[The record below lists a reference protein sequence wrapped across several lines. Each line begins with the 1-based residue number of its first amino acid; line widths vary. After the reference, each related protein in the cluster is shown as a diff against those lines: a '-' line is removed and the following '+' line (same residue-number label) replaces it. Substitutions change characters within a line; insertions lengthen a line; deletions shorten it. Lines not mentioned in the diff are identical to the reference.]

1 MPNMVYM
8 MTNMEVTNQIIA
20 FYRDINGT
28 LTFAGGFPTY
38 GSGSGVRGVNSEA
51 AKRGGIDPLSSQ
63 GSLTLSPDGRFLFA
77 VNAGS
82 HSISCFILTSNGL
95 PILADVKPSGG
106 AQPTS
111 IAVFGNL
118 LYVANVGNAANNF
131 ASNISGFRIDQNGRL
146 TSIPGSTHSLSTLN
160 AQPSQ
165 VLFHPDGSK
174 IMVSEISTDLLS
186 VFHVNQDGTVTG
198 PIINE
203 SYGVQPF
210 GSLFLSS
217 GVLLVTEAG
226 SNALSSYSM
235 NRNGRLRV
243 ISGSVPTGQKA
254 TCWVAVTKD
263 ERFAF
268 TPNTLSG
275 TIAVYRIDR
284 NGALTFLRNVAS
296 TPEGV
301 PTGLPMDEGVSEDG
315 RYLYVLNGNQGTV
328 STFHI
333 QDDGSLTNLQVAAW
347 TNAPYFGSQ
356 GLAVL

>member
-8 MTNMEVTNQIIA
+8 MTNMEVNQVIV
-20 FYRDINGT
+20 FYREINGT
-28 LTFAGGFPTY
+28 LTIAGRFPTY
-38 GSGSGVRGVNSEA
+38 GSGSGVRGVNFEA

-63 GSLTLSPDGRFLFA
+63 GALTLSPDGHFLFA
-77 VNAGS
+77 VNAGN
-82 HSISCFILTSNGL
+82 HSISSFIISNNGL
-95 PILADVKPSGG
+95 PVLADVKPSGG

-131 ASNISGFRIDQNGRL
+131 TSNISGFRIDQFGRL
-146 TSIPGSTHSLSTLN
+146 TSIPGSTHSLSSLN

-165 VLFHPDGSK
+165 VLFNPDGRK
-174 IMVSEISTDLLS
+174 IIVSEISTNLLS

-203 SYGVQPF
+203 SNGMLPF

-226 SNALSSYSM
+226 SNALSSYSL
-235 NRNGRLRV
+235 NPNGRLDV

-263 ERFAF
+263 EQFAF
-268 TPNTLSG
+268 TPNTSSG
-275 TIAVYRIDR
+275 TIAVYHIDR
-284 NGALTFLRNVAS
+284 KGALTFLRNVAS

-301 PTGLPMDEGVSEDG
+301 PTGLPMDVGVSKDG
-315 RYLYVLNGNQGTV
+315 RYFYVLNGNQGTI
-328 STFHI
+328 SAFHI
-333 QDDGSLTNLQVAAW
+333 KDDGNLTIFQVAASSK
-347 TNAPYFGSQ
+347 APYFGSQ